1 MNNLNIYYSKD
12 FKQQWDRLPKEI
24 KNSAIEKEKLLKEN
38 FFHPSLRLHPLK
50 GRLRGMWSMSVNMQ
64 YRIIIQLEE
73 KIIVFVSIGKHDIY
87 RNL

>member
-12 FKQQWDRLPKEI
+12 FKQQWDKLSEEI
-24 KNSAIEKEKLLKEN
+24 KKSAIEKEKLFKEN

-50 GRLRGMWSMSVNMQ
+50 GKLRGMWSMSVNMQ
-64 YRIIIQLEE
+64 YRIIFQLEDNE
-73 KIIVFVSIGKHDIY
+73 VVFVSIGKHDIY

>member
-12 FKQQWDRLPKEI
+12 FKQQWDKLSEDI
-24 KNSAIEKEKLLKEN
+24 KKSAIEKEKLFKEN

-50 GRLRGMWSMSVNMQ
+50 GKLRGMWSMSVNMQ
-64 YRIIIQLEE
+64 YRIIFQLEDNE
-73 KIIVFVSIGKHDIY
+73 VVFVSIGKHDIY